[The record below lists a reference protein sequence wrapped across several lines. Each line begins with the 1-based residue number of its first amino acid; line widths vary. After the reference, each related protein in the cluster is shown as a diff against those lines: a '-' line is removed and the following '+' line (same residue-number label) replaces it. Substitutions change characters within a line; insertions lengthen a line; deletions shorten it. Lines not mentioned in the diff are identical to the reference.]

1 MLDDFLIR
9 ALLAGI
15 GVALIAGPLGCL
27 VVWRRMAFFGDSL
40 AHSSLLGIAL
50 GVALDMSP
58 HAMVPLVTL
67 AVCIGL
73 VMLQRRSHLP
83 SDTAL
88 GIIAYSTLALGLVM
102 ISLTGS
108 YEISVM
114 GVLLGDILS
123 VSKQDLAIIYGGG
136 GIILV
141 VLFRFWRPL
150 LAATV
155 SRDIAI
161 AEGLKPK
168 QSEWAFMLMIA
179 LVVAIALKLVGAL
192 LITAMLIIPA
202 ATARRFS
209 ATPETMAIAATIIG
223 VLAIAGG
230 LFSSLQFDTPTGPSI
245 ILTAAIIF
253 TLVHLLMRQRNEA

>member
-1 MLDDFLIR
+1 MLDDFLVR
-9 ALLAGI
+9 ALIAGI
-15 GVALIAGPLGCL
+15 GVALITGPLGCL

-50 GVALDMSP
+50 GVALELSP
-58 HAMVPLVTL
+58 HIMVPIITL

-73 VMLQRRSHLP
+73 VSLKRGSHLP

-88 GIIAYSTLALGLVM
+88 GIIAHSTLALGIVM
-102 ISLTGS
+102 ISLIGS

-114 GVLLGDILS
+114 NVLLGDILS
-123 VSKQDLAIIYGGG
+123 VSKMDLFIIYGGG
-136 GIILV
+136 TVILF
-141 VLFRFWRPL
+141 VLLRYWRAL

-161 AEGLKPK
+161 AEGLKP
-168 QSEWAFMLMIA
+168 QRTEWIFMLMIA

-209 ATPETMAIAATIIG
+209 STPEMMAIAASVIG
-223 VLAIAGG
+223 VISVLAG
-230 LFSSLQFDTPTGPSI
+230 LYSSLQLDTPTGPSI
-245 ILTAAIIF
+245 ILIAAIIF
-253 TLVHLLMRQRNEA
+253 GLVHLILHQRNEA